1 MKKVELLAPAG
12 DLERLK
18 FAFIYGADAVYL
30 GGEKYGLR
38 AAAKNFSL
46 EQIKEGVD
54 FAHNLNKKV
63 YITINIFAH
72 NEDLEGLDDYIS
84 YLKDINVD
92 GFIISDPAI
101 IQLAQEIAP
110 EVEIH
115 LSTQSNTTN
124 YLSAFFW
131 QKVGVKR
138 VVIAR
143 ELNFE
148 EIRKFSEELNE
159 KIQIE
164 AFVHG
169 AMCIS
174 YSGRC
179 LISNFLLQKD
189 ANRGECK
196 HPCRWKYSLVEETRP
211 GQYFP
216 VTEDDR
222 GTYFFNSKDLCMIE
236 YIPQLI
242 ESGIN
247 SLKIEGRMKS
257 TLYIATV
264 IGAYRRAIDEY
275 YKNHE
280 NWKFDPEWMKELKKA
295 THRDFTTGF
304 YFNRP
309 NKDDQRYDNSNY
321 IRDYLFCGIGKDYD
335 EKNKLSLVQQRYRM
349 FTGDEVEIMGY
360 DLQHSIHTTI
370 KKMFDEEGKEISV
383 APNPMKIIKMDL
395 GIPIKENYI
404 IRKKRE
410 E

>member
-46 EQIKEGVD
+46 EQIKEGVN

-63 YITINIFAH
+63 YITVNIFAH
-72 NEDLEGLDDYIS
+72 NEDLEGLDEYLS
-84 YLKDINVD
+84 YLKDIKVD

-101 IQLAQEIAP
+101 IQLAREIAP

-124 YLSAFFW
+124 YLSALFW
-131 QKVGVKR
+131 EKVGVKR

-148 EIRKFSEELNE
+148 EIKKFNE
-159 KIQIE
+159 KLKGKVQIE

-216 VTEDDR
+216 VTEDER

-275 YKNHE
+275 YKNPK
-280 NWKFDPEWMKELKKA
+280 NWKFDLEWMKELKKA

-321 IRDYLFCGIGKDYD
+321 IRDYLFCGIGKGYD
-335 EKNKLSLVQQRYRM
+335 EKNNLSLVQQRYRM
-349 FTGDEVEIMGY
+349 FTGDEVEVMGY
-360 DLQHSIHTTI
+360 DLPHSLRTTI
-370 KKMFDEEGKEISV
+370 KKMYNEEGEEITV
-383 APNPMKIIKMDL
+383 APNPLKIIKMDL

-404 IRKKRE
+404 LRKKRE